1 MVRAHANDATRS
13 ASGAPMVE
21 GSAWH
26 TQVDAGGAILEVDD
40 LEISRTA
47 DGVPVVKGVDLQLHA
62 SEILALVGESGS
74 GKTTMGL
81 ATLGHF
87 RRGLTHS
94 GGSVVL
100 HPSNATEP
108 ATMTDLSREDMRR
121 LRGSRVSYIPQDPA
135 LSLNPSMRV
144 GTQIREVLEI
154 HGFGADGAEREE
166 RVRSV
171 LREVG
176 LPDDDAYQR
185 RWPHQLSG
193 GQQQRIGIAMAFA
206 MYPDVLVLDEP
217 TTGLDVSTQALVLDT
232 IRDMTLKN
240 RVAGLYITHDL
251 AVVAEIADRVAVM
264 LQGELVEQGDTATV
278 LGRPKHS
285 YTRTLLAA
293 VPDLAGENRIDE
305 FEARRKAAEAA
316 DAVGEDPRAAVAA
329 VSRERAAEAARSR
342 ADGSDG
348 GEAAGE
354 ADASADTDAADTT
367 DGTEAAGEPA
377 AAGTA
382 RTTERAPA
390 QAPSDDEALVEVR
403 DLSLSYGPKKVLTSV
418 DLTLRAGQCTLLLG
432 ESGSG
437 KTTLSRV
444 IAGLLDNGEGTIR
457 YEGDQLA
464 PSTRKRTVDQ
474 RREIQYVFQSPY
486 SSLNPRRTIGQSL
499 SVPLEMSGGLDRA
512 GRKQRVL
519 DGLDA
524 VRLGREFYDRRPGDL
539 SGGERQR
546 AAIARALVNMPKV
559 LICDEVTSA
568 LDVSVQASIIDL
580 LSRLREERGLSM
592 LFVTHNIAL
601 ARHVAKRVAVLNHG
615 EIVDEGLT
623 DQVLTSPRHEYTKE
637 LLTNVP
643 TL

>member
-1 MVRAHANDATRS
+1 MVRARANEATLS

-26 TQVDAGGAILEVDD
+26 TQVAGGGAILEVDD

-47 DGVPVVKGVDLQLHA
+47 DGVPVVTGVDPQLHA

-87 RRGLTHS
+87 RPGLTHA

-144 GTQIREVLEI
+144 GKQIREVLEI
-154 HGFGADGAEREE
+154 HGFGADATEREE

-264 LQGELVEQGDTATV
+264 LQGELVEEGDTATV
-278 LGRPKHS
+278 LGHPKHS

-293 VPDLAGENRIDE
+293 VPDLAGTNRIDE

-316 DAVGEDPRAAVAA
+316 EAAGEDPRAAVAA
-329 VSRERAAEAARSR
+329 VSQERA
-342 ADGSDG
+342 

-354 ADASADTDAADTT
+354 D
-367 DGTEAAGEPA
+367 PRA

-382 RTTERAPA
+382 RTEERTPG
-390 QAPSDDEALVEVR
+390 QAPSDDALVEVR
-403 DLSLSYGPKKVLTSV
+403 DLSLSYGTKQVLTSV

-444 IAGLLDNGEGTIR
+444 IAGLLDNGEGTVR
-457 YEGDQLA
+457 YQGQQLA

-499 SVPLEMSGGLDRA
+499 SVPLEMSGELDRA

-519 DGLDA
+519 EGLDA
-524 VRLGREFYDRRPGDL
+524 VRLGRDFYDRRPGDL

-615 EIVDEGLT
+615 EIVDEGST
-623 DQVLTSPRHEYTKE
+623 DQVLTSPRHEYTRE